1 MPGAGG
7 KIIQTEKPFLYS
19 VFFSQFIDIWLICD
33 IFIRNMLTTTILRG
47 TGTTGTG
54 TSPLRAEAVGALVMD
69 A

>member
-1 MPGAGG
+1 ME
-7 KIIQTEKPFLYS
+7 I
-19 VFFSQFIDIWLICD
+19 LIEFDTSAIYD
-33 IFIRNMLTTTILRG
+33 IFIPNMLTITILRG